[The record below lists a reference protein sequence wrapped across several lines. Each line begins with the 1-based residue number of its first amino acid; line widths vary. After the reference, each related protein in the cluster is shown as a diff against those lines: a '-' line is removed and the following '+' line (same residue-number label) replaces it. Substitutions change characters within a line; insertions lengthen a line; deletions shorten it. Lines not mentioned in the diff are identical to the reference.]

1 MTTRLYLI
9 RHGETALSAADCF
22 SGASEAELSAEGR
35 RQANCL
41 AQRLAALPIVAFYCS
56 PLGRARATA
65 TIVAAPHALTPVVVP
80 DLRELDYGQW
90 ETLPREEVT
99 ARFAADY
106 AAWGVDPLASA
117 PPGGETGLD
126 VLARVLPALR
136 AIVQRHT
143 GQSVAVVAHKAA
155 NRLALCGLLGI
166 DPRSYRDRLDQSPAC
181 LNIVDFDADGQAR
194 LALFNDV
201 SHYARGA
208 NESRAVGE

>member
-1 MTTRLYLI
+1 MTTRIYLI

-35 RQANCL
+35 RQATCL
-41 AQRLAALPIVAFYCS
+41 AQRLAALPIAAFYCS

-65 TIVAAPHALTPVVVP
+65 TIVAAPHAPTPAVVP

-90 ETLPREEVT
+90 ETLPREEVL
-99 ARFAADY
+99 ARFAAEY
-106 AAWGVDPLASA
+106 VAWGADALAGA
-117 PPGGETGLD
+117 PPGGETGLA

-136 AIVQRHT
+136 VIVQRHG
-143 GQSVAVVAHKAA
+143 GQHVAVVAHKAV
-155 NRLALCGLLGI
+155 NRLAICGLLGI

-181 LNIVDFDADGQAR
+181 LNIVDFDADGRAR
-194 LALFNDV
+194 LVLFNDV

-208 NESRAVGE
+208 NESRAVEE